1 MARRLKR
8 EKPNHLTPKARFM
21 LTQILPGLI
30 MFAITLAFVT
40 VFFIPVTAF
49 KQKNELIRF
58 YWVGVWV
65 FLAMIA
71 AFSGGSETLKLFR
84 YDVGQV
90 PIALLT
96 SLTVCFV
103 IFVMFGWFRLSF
115 AAIFAGV
122 KHWMH
127 KQKRA

>member
-1 MARRLKR
+1 
-8 EKPNHLTPKARFM
+8 M
-21 LTQILPGLI
+21 LIQILPGLI

-40 VFFIPVTAF
+40 LMFIPVTAF

-71 AFSGGSETLKLFR
+71 AFAGGSETLTLLR
-84 YDVGQV
+84 YDVGGV
-90 PIALLT
+90 PVTLLN

-103 IFVMFGWFRLSF
+103 LFVMFGWFRLSF
-115 AAIFAGV
+115 SAIYASIVFWLNRRKKA
-122 KHWMH
+122 
-127 KQKRA
+127 

>member
-1 MARRLKR
+1 
-8 EKPNHLTPKARFM
+8 M
-21 LTQILPGLI
+21 LVQILPGLI

-40 VFFIPVTAF
+40 LFFIPVTAF

-71 AFSGGSETLKLFR
+71 AFSGGSQTLVLFD
-84 YDVGQV
+84 YDAQNV
-90 PIALLT
+90 ATAMLT

-115 AAIFAGV
+115 SALKAGIEHWVKKRKAA
-122 KHWMH
+122 
-127 KQKRA
+127 

>member
-1 MARRLKR
+1 
-8 EKPNHLTPKARFM
+8 M
-21 LTQILPGLI
+21 LVHILPGLI

-40 VFFIPVTAF
+40 LFFIPVTAF
-49 KQKNELIRF
+49 KQKNNLIRF

-71 AFSGGSETLKLFR
+71 AFSGASQTLTLFHF
-84 YDVGQV
+84 DAENV
-90 PIALLT
+90 ATAMLT

-115 AAIFAGV
+115 SAIRAGIIHWIKKRKAA
-122 KHWMH
+122 
-127 KQKRA
+127 